1 MKTTIVILISAC
13 LLVGVSSWAQTSA
26 PVSPGTTEGSAPSTP
41 PANKPEVGTAPA
53 NPPAPAPGQPGS
65 ATTPGAPSG
74 PGASAQD
81 RPASP
86 QGQPVPRSQDQPVTP
101 LPGTPGRPAD
111 QVVGETRVFGL
122 TPMTAL
128 ILGVVFVGIVIALVA
143 MSARGDREVI
153 VDRRVERDVEVYDR
167 DRDRPR
173 KIS

>member
-1 MKTTIVILISAC
+1 
-13 LLVGVSSWAQTSA
+13 
-26 PVSPGTTEGSAPSTP
+26 
-41 PANKPEVGTAPA
+41 
-53 NPPAPAPGQPGS
+53 
-65 ATTPGAPSG
+65 
-74 PGASAQD
+74 
-81 RPASP
+81 
-86 QGQPVPRSQDQPVTP
+86 
-101 LPGTPGRPAD
+101 
-111 QVVGETRVFGL
+111 VVGETRVFGL